1 MIREDQLVTLM
12 VDIPADDSELRR
24 FVEGWSGKGEGN
36 PRAGL
41 GV

>member
-1 MIREDQLVTLM
+1 M
-12 VDIPADDSELRR
+12 VDVPADDAELQR
-24 FVEGWSGKGEGN
+24 FVEGWSGKRGN